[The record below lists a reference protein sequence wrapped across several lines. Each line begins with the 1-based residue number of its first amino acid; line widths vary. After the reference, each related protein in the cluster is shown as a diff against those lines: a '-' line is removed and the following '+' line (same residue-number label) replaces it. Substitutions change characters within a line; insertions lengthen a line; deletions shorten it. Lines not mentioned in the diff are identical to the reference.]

1 MRNSRL
7 NFISILTMILVLSLL
22 FSIIYIDFKIKA
34 SLIHIAKAKVQV
46 STAKKVSQVVN
57 DEIVAHIE
65 YKDIVIVHKDDKGRI
80 VLIQPNT
87 IMLNKIMS
95 GTVIEVSKYLE
106 NLPNDK
112 IQIPAG
118 QLIGS
123 RLLSGYGPMMSVKI
137 IPSGEVYVEVLN
149 KFEQAGINQTR
160 HLIYFSIK
168 NKLKVA
174 VPFLN
179 DFVEVTTIIPLA
191 ETIVVGEVPETYVD
205 FQGSGE
211 MLYPFMKSIK

>member
-1 MRNSRL
+1 MRNPRFNWIAFFSL
-7 NFISILTMILVLSLL
+7 ILIVLLLVSIT
-22 FSIIYIDFKIKA
+22 YIDFKIKA

-46 STAKKVSQVVN
+46 SSAKKVSQVVN
-57 DEIVAHIE
+57 DEIVTQIE
-65 YKDIVIVHKDDKGRI
+65 YQDIVIVHKDDKGRI

-95 GTVIEVSKYLE
+95 STVIEVSKYLE
-106 NLPNDK
+106 NLPSDK
-112 IQIPAG
+112 IEIPAG
-118 QLIGS
+118 QLSGS
-123 RLLSGYGPMMSVKI
+123 RLLAGYGPMMSVKT

-160 HLIYFSIK
+160 HLIYFNIK
-168 NKLKVA
+168 NKIKVA

-179 DFVEVTTIIPLA
+179 EVVEVTTIIPLA
-191 ETIVVGEVPETYVD
+191 ETIIVGEVPETYVD

-211 MLYPFMKSIK
+211 MLYPFVKSPK